1 MLTSFFHTG
10 FVVGDLEAAIS
21 FYTEVMGLTL
31 TGRTERTGEF
41 PSILLGFTDA
51 HIKGAFL
58 DMGEGHQLELIQYI
72 NPVGGAAEFEKNNV
86 RAAHLA
92 FFVSDIDRFY
102 ADTRERGLSYGTPP
116 VAMYDDSGTMTRKA
130 LYCQDPDG
138 NWLELVELY

>member
-10 FVVGDLEAAIS
+10 FVVRDLEAAIS

-41 PSILLGFTDA
+41 PSTLLGFTDA

-92 FFVSDIDRFY
+92 FFVEDIDAFY
-102 ADTRERGLSYGTPP
+102 EATRQRGLTYGTPP
-116 VAMYDDSGTMTRKA
+116 VAMYDDAGKMTRKA
-130 LYCQDPDG
+130 LYGQDPDG